1 MNYASNF
8 TLEQIVYY
16 RSNLV
21 YFCLLISN
29 DCVRVSLLLVFY
41 SLGVLLV
48 LLNLIWLLCLKI
60 FMMEKLQFY
69 G

>member
-1 MNYASNF
+1 MYSASNF

-29 DCVRVSLLLVFY
+29 GCVRVSLLLVFY

-48 LLNLIWLLCLKI
+48 LLNLIPGFMLKD
-60 FMMEKLQFY
+60 FY
-69 G
+69 DGKASVL